1 VSGSEDVSNPE
12 AALAAPAADD
22 LLALGNVSAGTGDT
36 RLPSTDVY
44 QERPSALAPE
54 PVGDPV
60 PTRVEPVA
68 PATPGTAAKAPTPV
82 ATTSAPSP
90 RGRFEVQVMS
100 LKGRNEAEA
109 VVRSLNG
116 KGYAAFVTESFEGGH
131 WYRVRVG
138 GFANRGEADA
148 AVARLEKEQKYQGLW
163 VAPSP

>member
-1 VSGSEDVSNPE
+1 
-12 AALAAPAADD
+12 
-22 LLALGNVSAGTGDT
+22 
-36 RLPSTDVY
+36 
-44 QERPSALAPE
+44 
-54 PVGDPV
+54 
-60 PTRVEPVA
+60 
-68 PATPGTAAKAPTPV
+68 
-82 ATTSAPSP
+82 
-90 RGRFEVQVMS
+90 MS